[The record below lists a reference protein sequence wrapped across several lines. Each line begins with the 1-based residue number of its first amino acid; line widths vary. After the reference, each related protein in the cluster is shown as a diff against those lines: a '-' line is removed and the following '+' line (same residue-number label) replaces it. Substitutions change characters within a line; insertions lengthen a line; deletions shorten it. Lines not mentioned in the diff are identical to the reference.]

1 MIFLIFC
8 LISITSYSDLTIY
21 YSTSLQERPLE
32 DGRGGLSL
40 AASKIDELKNNNGQ
54 SLFLLLPKKDNF
66 ANEKEMFKK
75 LNILERVK
83 VSSILPTDSLLA
95 NIHLFIREERELP
108 FVCSNLYKE
117 GAIARFTNPW
127 QNIFKN
133 PLKIAI
139 LSFVEEKKVKEGFIS
154 KSEAPFQARRTFNR
168 VKHTQLETRDPNAH
182 LEEVIKLTKANY
194 APDII
199 IVMTDVK
206 FSKTNIEVLQ
216 RENAILISNV
226 EQHNTEDLIKA
237 KDVNEDQLGM
247 IKLSITNKKIT
258 DFENRVINL
267 KLRNEDDDIKEG
279 EIVDRIKSLE
289 KEGKSREAKKLSEEF
304 NNDLDRPVR
313 ESRKIEL

>member
-1 MIFLIFC
+1 
-8 LISITSYSDLTIY
+8 
-21 YSTSLQERPLE
+21 
-32 DGRGGLSL
+32 
-40 AASKIDELKNNNGQ
+40 
-54 SLFLLLPKKDNF
+54 
-66 ANEKEMFKK
+66 
-75 LNILERVK
+75 
-83 VSSILPTDSLLA
+83 
-95 NIHLFIREERELP
+95 
-108 FVCSNLYKE
+108 
-117 GAIARFTNPW
+117 
-127 QNIFKN
+127 
-133 PLKIAI
+133 
-139 LSFVEEKKVKEGFIS
+139 
-154 KSEAPFQARRTFNR
+154 
-168 VKHTQLETRDPNAH
+168 
-182 LEEVIKLTKANY
+182 
-194 APDII
+194 
-199 IVMTDVK
+199 MTDVK